1 MSLGETGALSLHYL
15 LITRPLTYGS
25 IPRLWEKLAFP
36 WWGGRSRGQVELGA
50 QGVSD
55 GISLSLR
62 HTKDQLQR
70 NQHTPLTHTDTHAH
84 THFPDHICDLYRL

>member
-1 MSLGETGALSLHYL
+1 MSLGETGALSLYYL
-15 LITRPLTYGS
+15 LITRPLAYGS
-25 IPRLWEKLAFP
+25 IPSLWEKLAFP

-70 NQHTPLTHTDTHAH
+70 NQHTQLTRTHT
-84 THFPDHICDLYRL
+84 FPRSYM